1 MPATRAHIEATTRYE
16 AKAYD
21 KILLRIRKD
30 GNFTREHIQI
40 AADRAAKSINSY
52 ILEAVQEKIYRD
64 NQKSGDKKPQN
75 DL

>member
-1 MPATRAHIEATTRYE
+1 MPASKAHIQATTRFE

-30 GNFTREHIQI
+30 GDFTREHIQI

-64 NQKSGDKKPQN
+64 NQKYKDQEEK
-75 DL
+75 